1 MSLGRGDLDRLKLI
15 FKTSLA
21 VQFVLAI
28 LVIIIAET
36 VGLWFL
42 HTKVVIPYERFE
54 AGSLGLSFFY
64 IDMYYF
70 HNKRSL

>member
-1 MSLGRGDLDRLKLI
+1 MVSTIQRFLTYELGRGDLDRLKLI

-54 AGSLGLSFFY
+54 AALWVYHFSILT
-64 IDMYYF
+64 
-70 HNKRSL
+70 